1 MKYYNLYIH
10 FEPSWDTYNRITEII
25 GQQPQEY
32 KQSHFEKSNIP
43 STWWIQLNQDEE
55 DSPIDFIN
63 VFMDLLEPN
72 FEKLNEIGI
81 RNNDIVIW
89 LVYEYDK
96 QCSMEFDSEELERIG
111 RNSITLCID
120 CLERK

>member
-1 MKYYNLYIH
+1 MKYYNLNIN
-10 FEPSWDTYNRITEII
+10 FEPSWDTYNRITETI
-25 GQQPQEY
+25 GQQPKEY

-96 QCSMEFDSEELERIG
+96 QCSMEFHSEELERIG

-120 CLERK
+120 CFERK

>member
-1 MKYYNLYIH
+1 MKYFNLYIH
-10 FEPSWDTYNRITEII
+10 FEPSWDTYNCITEII

-32 KQSHFEKSNIP
+32 KQPHFEKSNIP

-55 DSPIDFIN
+55 VSPIDFIN

-72 FEKLNEIGI
+72 FEKLNEIEI